1 MKNIHFI
8 DCGAN
13 IGSAVKWA
21 INKYK
26 KRLIKIDAFEPE
38 SINYSKLLA
47 TARDHQNPRD
57 FSNIMIHKKAV
68 WIKNEVRSF
77 NVQHWGTRTGSS
89 LMDDKEQIIKAGQYV
104 PQFYMGIPVAYGTKI
119 SEYWASRE
127 NRYATGDLTS
137 MGGTGVKMYVQCI
150 DLSDWIFNNLNREN
164 YNVLKIDIEGAEF
177 EVIDHL
183 LNTGAHEYIDEW
195 LVEFTEE
202 IKVPK
207 SYNQEVV
214 KRFESTVSKYTD
226 WGKEE
231 L

>member
-1 MKNIHFI
+1 
-8 DCGAN
+8 
-13 IGSAVKWA
+13 
-21 INKYK
+21 
-26 KRLIKIDAFEPE
+26 
-38 SINYSKLLA
+38 
-47 TARDHQNPRD
+47 
-57 FSNIMIHKKAV
+57 
-68 WIKNEVRSF
+68 
-77 NVQHWGTRTGSS
+77 
-89 LMDDKEQIIKAGQYV
+89 
-104 PQFYMGIPVAYGTKI
+104 
-119 SEYWASRE
+119 
-127 NRYATGDLTS
+127 